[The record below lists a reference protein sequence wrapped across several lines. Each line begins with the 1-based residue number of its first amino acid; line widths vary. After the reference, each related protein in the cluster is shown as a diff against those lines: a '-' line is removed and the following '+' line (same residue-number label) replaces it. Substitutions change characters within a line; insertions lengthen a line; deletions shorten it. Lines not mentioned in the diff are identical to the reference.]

1 MKRFLFLLG
10 LLLNAVWLPA
20 QDTYRY
26 LELVND
32 TAKRQEIRQRFHPI
46 HRFATCITLHG
57 EIISGCGD
65 CRKMGI
71 GSKPHF
77 MR

>member
-32 TAKRQEIRQRFHPI
+32 TAKRQEIRQFLTR
-46 HRFATCITLHG
+46 TLSPRSQMLH
-57 EIISGCGD
+57 
-65 CRKMGI
+65 
-71 GSKPHF
+71 
-77 MR
+77 